1 MENGKVSVL
10 IFVLILYTREKIQ
23 KVLYQALSRGKV
35 SCCLRIQMNIQ
46 ISSWF
51 DSRSIHPSQI
61 GAWGCRGGWE
71 IGKGISGSVRVTYI
85 TLVSMLTVLSSSL
98 LSTLSIVV
106 SYCATP

>member
-46 ISSWF
+46 ISSWL

-61 GAWGCRGGWE
+61 GAWGCRGRWE
-71 IGKGISGSVRVTYI
+71 MGKGISGVVRVAYI
-85 TLVSMLTVLSSSL
+85 TLVSMLSVPSSP
-98 LSTLSIVV
+98 LSTLFIVV